1 MSRFLSW
8 LALGVAAAFL
18 VVATV
23 SFSPAATAALAFAIS
38 IGTLIV
44 SAAVAFLDR
53 TSVASVYTA
62 ALIALISAWTIVA
75 SLVFSRPTVQNLA
88 LGASL
93 AIGGSRRCRPDR
105 SRGLGR
111 TRRAVG
117 HGRYERTRGEAG
129 PSRLGPR
136 VSCSSGQP
144 YSRRPLPQRSLTEW
158 RKDCRELSN
167 RRNSSL
173 RNSCAAYGSELRPDA
188 RPDPLRHHSG
198 LRHRGDRYR

>member
-18 VVATV
+18 VVASV
-23 SFSPAATAALAFAIS
+23 SFSSAATAALAFAIS

-44 SAAVAFLDR
+44 SAGVAFFDR

-93 AIGGSRRCRPDR
+93 AIGGLAVVGLTGHEVSIERAAR
-105 SRGLGR
+105 SA
-111 TRRAVG
+111 TDSTS
-117 HGRYERTRGEAG
+117 EREG
-129 PSRLGPR
+129 
-136 VSCSSGQP
+136 
-144 YSRRPLPQRSLTEW
+144 SL
-158 RKDCRELSN
+158 
-167 RRNSSL
+167 
-173 RNSCAAYGSELRPDA
+173 AAA
-188 RPDPLRHHSG
+188 A
-198 LRHRGDRYR
+198 

>member
-23 SFSPAATAALAFAIS
+23 SFSSAATAVLAFGIS

-44 SAAVAFLDR
+44 SAGLAFIDR

-75 SLVFSRPTVQNLA
+75 SLVFSRPTVQNLV

-93 AIGGSRRCRPDR
+93 AIGGLAVVGLTGHELSVERAAR
-105 SRGLGR
+105 SAKDATSEREGR
-111 TRRAVG
+111 LAAAASARESAAA
-117 HGRYERTRGEAG
+117 AG
-129 PSRLGPR
+129 N
-136 VSCSSGQP
+136 P
-144 YSRRPLPQRSLTEW
+144 YRRRPLPQCSLT
-158 RKDCRELSN
+158 D
-167 RRNSSL
+167 
-173 RNSCAAYGSELRPDA
+173 
-188 RPDPLRHHSG
+188 
-198 LRHRGDRYR
+198 

>member
-23 SFSPAATAALAFAIS
+23 SLSSAAPATLAFGIS

-44 SAAVAFLDR
+44 SAAVAYIDR

-75 SLVFSRPTVQNLA
+75 SLVFSRPTVQNVA

-93 AIGGSRRCRPDR
+93 AIGGLAVVGLTGHEVSVERAAR
-105 SRGLGR
+105 SAEDATSEREGR
-111 TRRAVG
+111 
-117 HGRYERTRGEAG
+117 
-129 PSRLGPR
+129 L
-136 VSCSSGQP
+136 
-144 YSRRPLPQRSLTEW
+144 
-158 RKDCRELSN
+158 
-167 RRNSSL
+167 
-173 RNSCAAYGSELRPDA
+173 AAA
-188 RPDPLRHHSG
+188 A
-198 LRHRGDRYR
+198 

>member
-18 VVATV
+18 VVARV
-23 SFSPAATAALAFAIS
+23 SFSSVATADLAFGIS

-44 SAAVAFLDR
+44 AAGVGYLDR

-93 AIGGSRRCRPDR
+93 AIGGLAVVGLTVHEVTVEHAAR
-105 SRGLGR
+105 SVKAATSEPEGR
-111 TRRAVG
+111 
-117 HGRYERTRGEAG
+117 
-129 PSRLGPR
+129 L
-136 VSCSSGQP
+136 
-144 YSRRPLPQRSLTEW
+144 
-158 RKDCRELSN
+158 
-167 RRNSSL
+167 
-173 RNSCAAYGSELRPDA
+173 AAA
-188 RPDPLRHHSG
+188 A
-198 LRHRGDRYR
+198 